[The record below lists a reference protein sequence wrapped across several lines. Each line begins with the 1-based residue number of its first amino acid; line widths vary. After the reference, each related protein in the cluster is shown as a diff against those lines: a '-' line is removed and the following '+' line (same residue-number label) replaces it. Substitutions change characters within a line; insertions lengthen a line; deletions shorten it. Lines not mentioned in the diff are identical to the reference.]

1 MRPWRAV
8 AGRAARAPPQLF
20 GSGRVACPHL
30 PTARR
35 ARRSCVPWVIM
46 PRREVPTGD
55 GSWQPVEI
63 KPVLCLT
70 GGYSSL
76 PIPLVETREVPT
88 DKGRK
93 QFVHFAMYQP
103 WVFSVVVGTKC
114 RTGSSTGRQF
124 HKTGKLSG
132 KVWQEVTDA
141 FRAKARSEGAAV
153 AAPGEDDDDEEPDE
167 LMADLLEAAPVQADE
182 SKAKKGSAKKVK
194 VLGKAIVAT
203 VKEKCPL
210 AFPQDTETRDVRM
223 ISLKKNQYWI
233 CVDDLGWL
241 FERLRSENE
250 LAGVPLVENPDED
263 LAAVAAPVQGSD
275 SQDSQ
280 SPALVVDSPERSA
293 QGTVDLGYKCKWNF
307 PSKETPGRWDATV
320 TREGD
325 LVGKE
330 VTCALADFNKT
341 KWNQVYGEGTK
352 EPCKL
357 ARATVS
363 HKKAACKL
371 YLDQRMADILS
382 A

>member
-1 MRPWRAV
+1 MPKPKGTVEDSWR
-8 AGRAARAPPQLF
+8 
-20 GSGRVACPHL
+20 
-30 PTARR
+30 
-35 ARRSCVPWVIM
+35 
-46 PRREVPTGD
+46 
-55 GSWQPVEI
+55 PVEV
-63 KPVLCLT
+63 KPVLCLM
-70 GGYSSL
+70 GGFSAE

-93 QFVHFAMYQP
+93 HFVHFAMYQP

-114 RTGSSTGRQF
+114 RTGSSTGRHF
-124 HKTGKLSG
+124 HQTGKLNG

-293 QGTVDLGYKCKWNF
+293 QGTVDNGYKCCWEF
-307 PSKETPGRWDATV
+307 PCKEHSGRWEATI
-320 TREGD
+320 TRDGENK
-325 LVGKE
+325 GKR
-330 VTCALADFNKT
+330 VTCAMKEFNKE
-341 KWNQVYGEGTK
+341 KWNRVYGDGNK
-352 EPCKL
+352 EPCKYS
-357 ARATVS
+357 RATPAQ
-363 HKKAACKL
+363 KKQACLL
-371 YLDQRMADILS
+371 YLEQHMAAILNI
-382 A
+382 